1 MANKVH
7 RLINVDVDNITLR
20 TFILFVQTADAVLKY
35 ADAHFYRK
43 ARLSVIRHVVLQIL
57 ATNGGTMTPSQI
69 AEWTF
74 RERHNITT
82 LVDRLKRDGLVRT
95 ERRKRDKRFV
105 NVTLTAK
112 GRKVLEQSTPVARD
126 IVNRVML
133 SIGEGDAVGLEKALR
148 VLRKNARDALE
159 HLAKRALPRRD

>member
-43 ARLSVIRHVVLQIL
+43 ARLSIIKHVVLQIL
-57 ATNGGTMTPSQI
+57 ATNGGAMTPSQI

-95 ERRKRDKRFV
+95 ERRNRDKRFV
-105 NVTLTAK
+105 DVTLTAK
-112 GRKVLEQSTPVARD
+112 GRKVLKRTTREARE
-126 IVNRVML
+126 IVNRLML
-133 SIGEGDAVGLEKALR
+133 SISEGDAVRLEKSLR
-148 VLRKNARDALE
+148 VLRQNAHDGLE
-159 HLAKRALPRRD
+159 HLVKRAQPQPD